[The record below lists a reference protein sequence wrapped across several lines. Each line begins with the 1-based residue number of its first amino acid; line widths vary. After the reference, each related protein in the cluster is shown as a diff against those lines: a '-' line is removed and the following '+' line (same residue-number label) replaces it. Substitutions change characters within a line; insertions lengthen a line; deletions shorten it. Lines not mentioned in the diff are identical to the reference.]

1 MKIYFSFLS
10 VPFSLP
16 RALYP
21 SVTQE
26 SKIPPSLSSLTFQT
40 CSPGLLQNEKKA
52 KEDLGVSDQAGSCGH
67 HVYSNVRAHY
77 VIHVYRSGTEI
88 CTPSPFLLRIFL
100 TLIFWAW
107 HYPCMGIKK
116 KKKTCYWVMLSGYQI
131 EGDLAYQVTLGH
143 FGRHFWV
150 SWLVGVYNW
159 HLVGRGQGCCQT
171 IPQGSTL
178 VYKTAPFLCNEESF
192 GAEGSVSRLRNPAL
206 NSLYLGFL
214 ICRLK
219 SAKSFCLRVRSPW
232 FSSQLLCVA
241 SSMSP
246 PLTDTRLII

>member
-116 KKKTCYWVMLSGYQI
+116 KKKNMLLSNAQWLSNRRWSCLPGDIGPLWETFLSVMTCG
-131 EGDLAYQVTLGH
+131 
-143 FGRHFWV
+143 
-150 SWLVGVYNW
+150 GV
-159 HLVGRGQGCCQT
+159 
-171 IPQGSTL
+171 
-178 VYKTAPFLCNEESF
+178 
-192 GAEGSVSRLRNPAL
+192 
-206 NSLYLGFL
+206 
-214 ICRLK
+214 
-219 SAKSFCLRVRSPW
+219 
-232 FSSQLLCVA
+232 QLA
-241 SSMSP
+241 SSG
-246 PLTDTRLII
+246 